1 MDTTTIVLLLAA
13 IVTVSLVIIV
23 FSQMREK
30 ARIERV
36 RKMTAQEDAYNKA
49 YRLLTDIP
57 GQYLTPDLKLL
68 LLKRMEDACQEL
80 TALKSDQPVKQW
92 LENIAQTKKQILEK
106 NDQRPPVKVDS
117 PEKSTYIKE
126 LLQALFKLIEA
137 MHKAGRIDSATAK
150 KNLKYVLFLVH
161 KTHADL
167 HVFQARDFIRQNQ
180 IRKTAYAQ
188 QSQCRAIR
196 KKMQEIMT
204 EEASKCELKE
214 LVQKFVP
221 ELIGKEIEKAT
232 QGIFPMQN
240 CFIRKVKMLKKPK
253 FDITKLMEIHQGGE
267 EEEIDMGEV
276 VEEDGGDAS
285 GDEGGDE

>member
-117 PEKSTYIKE
+117 PEKSTYIKD

-180 IRKTAYAQ
+180 IRKAIHAYHLA
-188 QSQCRAIR
+188 S
-196 KKMQEIMT
+196 T
-204 EEASKCELKE
+204 EMGKSRDNPLAMKAVKSFRTRIKE
-214 LVQKFVP
+214 L
-221 ELIGKEIEKAT
+221 EEMSTEGKMNEESHSKLDKEWDNFLQDDDTWKKKA
-232 QGIFPMQN
+232 
-240 CFIRKVKMLKKPK
+240 
-253 FDITKLMEIHQGGE
+253 DY
-267 EEEIDMGEV
+267 D
-276 VEEDGGDAS
+276 D
-285 GDEGGDE
+285 

>member
-49 YRLLTDIP
+49 YRLLTEIP

-68 LLKRMEDACQEL
+68 LLKRMEDACHEL

-106 NDQRPPVKVDS
+106 NDQRPPVKIDT
-117 PEKSTYIKE
+117 PEKSSYIKE

-180 IRKTAYAQ
+180 IRKAIHAYHLA
-188 QSQCRAIR
+188 S
-196 KKMQEIMT
+196 T
-204 EEASKCELKE
+204 EMGKSRDNPLAMKAVKSFRTRIKE
-214 LVQKFVP
+214 L
-221 ELIGKEIEKAT
+221 EEMSTEGKMNEESHSKLDKEWDNFLQDDGTWKKKA
-232 QGIFPMQN
+232 
-240 CFIRKVKMLKKPK
+240 
-253 FDITKLMEIHQGGE
+253 DY
-267 EEEIDMGEV
+267 D
-276 VEEDGGDAS
+276 D
-285 GDEGGDE
+285 